1 MKSLHDQSHYE
12 VLDVARSAGAD
23 EIERAYRLAVS
34 TYAERSL
41 ACYSIYDEREIESLR
56 DRIETAYKVLSDGDA
71 RAAYDRATGGAEVN
85 AEAPQTEAPARV
97 EVEAEGWREVPLA
110 SQAVEPELSA
120 AAASEAFREL
130 ESDVED
136 EGGEFDGGTLR
147 RARLRRGIELETI
160 SDVTKVSMA
169 NLRHIEEE
177 RFEDLP
183 ATVYVR
189 GFLKAYATT
198 IGLDPQRVAGSY
210 IERFEAARDQQGRG
224 RFLGR
229 R

>member
-1 MKSLHDQSHYE
+1 MKALHEQSHYE

-23 EIERAYRLAVS
+23 EIERAYRLAAS

-41 ACYSIYDEREIESLR
+41 ACYSIYDEREVASLR
-56 DRIETAYKVLSDGDA
+56 DRIETAYEVLSDGAA
-71 RAAYDRATGGAEVN
+71 REAYDRAIGDVTRVGS
-85 AEAPQTEAPARV
+85 PARDGETGPET
-97 EVEAEGWREVPLA
+97 EVDAWSELPLVTPGAA
-110 SQAVEPELSA
+110 SDLP
-120 AAASEAFREL
+120 AASESFREL

-136 EGGEFDGGTLR
+136 EGGEFGGATLR

-177 RFEDLP
+177 RFEELP

-189 GFLKAYATT
+189 GFLKAYAST
-198 IGLDPQRVAGSY
+198 IGLDPQRVASSY
-210 IERFEAARDQQGRG
+210 IERFERARSQQGRG
-224 RFLGR
+224 RLLSR